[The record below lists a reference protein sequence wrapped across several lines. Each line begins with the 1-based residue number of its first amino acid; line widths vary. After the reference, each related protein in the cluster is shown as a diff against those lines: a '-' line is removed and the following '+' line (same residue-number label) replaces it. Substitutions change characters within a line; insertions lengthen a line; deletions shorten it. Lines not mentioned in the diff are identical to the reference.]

1 LVYGQDKNKVDPI
14 FILFLDAV
22 SQLIKAN
29 PLSFEFM
36 TSYLAFIASE
46 VYSNRFFE
54 FIQSDKVDE
63 SHRNLP
69 TVFGEEHRVG
79 HYNPIFNTKTS

>member
-1 LVYGQDKNKVDPI
+1 M
-14 FILFLDAV
+14 
-22 SQLIKAN
+22 S
-29 PLSFEFM
+29 
-36 TSYLAFIASE
+36 TYLAFIAGE

-69 TVFGEEHRVG
+69 TVFADELRIG
-79 HYNPIFNTKTS
+79 HANPVYN